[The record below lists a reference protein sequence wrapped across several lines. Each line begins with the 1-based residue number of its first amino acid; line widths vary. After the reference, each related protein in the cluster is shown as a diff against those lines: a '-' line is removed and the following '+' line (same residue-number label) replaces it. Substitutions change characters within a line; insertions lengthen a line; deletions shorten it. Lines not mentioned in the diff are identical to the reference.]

1 MIDYANKKND
11 DFDWEMYFVEYGNQ
25 IEAEKNHKH
34 IIEKDQYHFDGITL
48 KNSQRFG
55 VHPNW
60 RLLYETILQLNPAS
74 VLECGCGFGDSVANI
89 KMLKPDVHIVGKDIG
104 EGQLYKARKRHPE
117 IDTYQ
122 LQDLTATIP
131 HDHESYELV
140 YTQAVLMHMNTN
152 GNWKDAMLN
161 VFKYSTKYVLMMEN
175 WTKHSFLDDAIETV
189 KKIPAWKDAKFYFRR
204 SSEYNDKPHLMV
216 VSKVPLDYEP
226 LTDYDTLLGTVTQ
239 TMTEYKTE
247 I

>member
-1 MIDYANKKND
+1 MINYENKKND
-11 DFDWEMYFVEYGNQ
+11 DFNWETYFIEYGQQ

-34 IIEKDQYHFDGITL
+34 IIEKDQYHFDGTTL
-48 KNSQRFG
+48 RNTQRLG

-60 RLLYETILQLNPAS
+60 RLLYETILQLNPKT

-89 KMLKPDVHIVGKDIG
+89 KVLKPDIHIVGKDIG
-104 EGQLYKARKRHPE
+104 EGQLYKAKKRHPE

-122 LQDLTATIP
+122 HQDMTATLP
-131 HDHESYELV
+131 DDHEVYDLV

-152 GNWKDAMLN
+152 ENWKDAMLN

-175 WTKHSFLDDAIETV
+175 WTKHDFLDDAKEIVAKLPE
-189 KKIPAWKDAKFYFRR
+189 WKDAKFYFRR
-204 SSEYNDKPHLMV
+204 SPEYNNKPHLMV
-216 VSKVPLDYEP
+216 VSKGYLEYEQ
-226 LTDYDTLLGTVTQ
+226 LTNYDTLLGTVTQ